1 MINYPQENRDLACY
15 LVTKHSW
22 KGRYKRV
29 FSIGTLAITT
39 YHPTSLEVTNQWLY
53 EDFISIKPNR
63 PNSLISNEDF
73 SADEFIISMKK
84 KLKND
89 TMRFSSEFS
98 QIILTEALK
107 FHSKFS
113 REKGNYYRC
122 NGFKL
127 DWSDQRIPTIFR
139 VSPSA
144 LERLDKKDNIIA
156 SYNYIDIKHIIRVSD
171 CPNSFVLEIGDQRRR
186 HIFVVENFDQL
197 INEIK
202 RNAYDNIGIRIDV
215 SRNLLTLDQFKQ
227 TRLGMCSSDE
237 KITSFVEF
245 KVQKFSPRHETFIR
259 RLLCLSES
267 CIIERDPTTYFPIC
281 ARPLKTIVCLIRDLK
296 DPQIFKIEY
305 NNGEVRTYASTERD
319 LVLASLIDGT
329 RSSGNMQ
336 IFVFAANRFDR
347 SLKLLPHK
355 YVLDEESETLL
366 LKHIISPPIYF
377 SRYDL
382 FRRFNS
388 NIPFNGLT
396 HSQPSEGF
404 FQSNKG
410 KMIITTIES
419 VLTESYQKDEENS
432 ILKGQAQLHCLH
444 RLFASKA
451 GFQAFSDISNI
462 REKLGQLVISFL
474 KWKDEIIDHCVVEM
488 LTSLMYPMHPNYE
501 LRFEQLNKQSL
512 LSSKTFVEHLLDLVV
527 GHVERGTGYLVISS
541 MLDFL
546 TYAVCAPYSETTSGD
561 SFDNLLTALSKRGR
575 SFYKLFHNP
584 SLTIIKGAG
593 LVMQAI
599 IEESS
604 HEISE
609 EMQNLSLT
617 EGAFLKHLQLALLST
632 GRDLRVLTNRQLSGQ
647 LISLWITDNSTAMDL
662 LKRLLPKGLLDGL
675 SSTEKPP
682 VNENEYLLTRNN
694 LQMAMNES
702 KTSAIKEH
710 FDKVQVKVEATLDGI
725 LQHWNLQHHIT
736 ILQEVKNRREEEK
749 RREKPV
755 VLRKRR
761 QQIKS
766 NVNWKYFSYM
776 FNKDW
781 SKADLIWNE
790 KTRDEFRQAIENEL
804 RLMEN
809 EMEVASND
817 VPVSWNHTEFYVRY
831 LSLQDEIK
839 IGDYYLRI
847 LLNEDDETGTEINN
861 PLFFFN
867 NVYHRF
873 LLSQKTDLRCYCLKA
888 MAITYGRHHEKI
900 GFFPDSKFIVEM
912 LQNAKTLQERD
923 HLVLLLSKLALNKE
937 NARDLIASN
946 TLPMFIDLATLAH
959 LHSSRAIINNQSNLI
974 ENSTVNEND
983 DDGVPE
989 WHYMND
995 KQEKEKPITAKQV
1008 KKMYEEGLINNKT
1021 EFWAEGMQ
1029 KWTPLEDIAQFKWT
1043 LIYKD
1048 NVSLF
1053 NPTELCVIVLDTLIK
1068 MCEFFPA
1075 RDNNGAVI
1083 RPLPNVKR
1091 ILSEPI
1097 LLYQIVQLL
1106 LTYDPAIVQR
1116 IASIILM
1123 VMEDNPFISRLYL
1136 SGVFFFIL
1144 MYNGSNILPIARFL
1158 HYTHLKQAFRSSL
1171 VTSEII
1177 SRSILSPMLPEA
1189 AIYYLEEYG
1198 PQKYAEVFLGEFENP
1213 EIIWNKEMRRHM
1225 IEKIAFHISDFTIRL
1240 KSNIKALY
1248 HYCPI
1253 TPIDY
1258 PQLKDELFCHVYYL
1272 RHLCD
1277 TKKFSSWPIRD
1288 PILFLRSC
1296 LAAWNEEINKKPSIM
1311 SLEEAIEIL
1320 NLNVNE
1326 TTFKEIAP
1334 IRKGYFKLAQK
1345 YHPDKNPEG
1354 REMFEKINYAYELLT
1369 SHITASL
1376 NSENRTGMSSEIHR
1390 IVLCLNAQSIT
1401 YSRHSEELE
1410 PYKYAGYSQLIKTID
1425 MESKDNS
1432 LFASGG
1438 GQLLSAA
1445 VELCYWTLKTSA
1457 LNAEQLR
1464 RDGGL
1469 EVIHS
1474 TFDRC
1479 VPMITMSSNENEM
1492 CVQVCTHLCKCF
1504 ETAAV
1509 FELCREKISN
1519 MSTIFGSI
1527 VRLLQFKHL
1536 PKLAISA
1543 AECCCSF
1550 AVCTLLQTQLFQA
1563 GVLWQLLPH
1572 LFKYDYT
1579 LDEGG
1584 VEHNEENNEQ
1594 AKINKLARYS
1604 CEALASLAGF
1614 RENTPEND
1622 GIINSLRA
1630 MLTPFVCR
1638 LMALGDNDKVLKVL
1652 NTNTENPYIIW
1663 DNSTRAEVLD
1673 FVEKNRTSPVNESEL
1688 FGAEFR
1694 MSLYANELIVGD
1706 IFIRIYNE
1714 QPNFVLM
1721 EPKNVLMDFIGYLDQ
1736 QLEIIKPKKKLV
1748 VKKQNNDDLINFD
1761 DDDNDNM
1768 IINSNGFINDHEVKK
1783 SGISLTIDK
1792 KLEMV
1797 LESIIN
1803 ILTHNQ
1809 GIEILLIGNL
1819 NIIFS
1824 FLNFYKYQKIQNLA
1838 LKIIGIAAGSKE
1850 CVTEIAQINQL
1861 PNLFVLLKEL
1871 PNSVEILLQL
1881 LIALSSNGTVVKE
1894 TLEYGGLLY
1903 ILNILC
1909 DQSKNNVN
1917 RCLAAE
1923 LLSKLQTDKLTGPR
1937 WTRFIIRYLPPI
1949 FTDSLRDSPTAAILM
1964 FDSNNENP
1972 ELIWNDD
1979 VRNNVKKIVNN
1990 ELDKFYLE
1998 QKKDLTTKWN
2008 TVINTNQPCP
2018 YENVLNGEI
2027 LVGGIFIRL
2036 FISNP
2041 SWSVRH
2047 PKQFSTELME
2057 RVLELMN
2064 KPTDEL
2070 EIMKKALCLL
2080 IVNHPTTTDNIPTQG
2095 YLPQF
2100 VNAMKSKEI
2109 ESAKAALTILS
2120 SLVENNYC
2128 CDSLSNQNNLIT
2140 GVLHCMKISS
2150 NECIPHAAHALKYL
2164 LKRNANLLAGQV
2176 LNSGIINHLLFILS
2190 DPLNNVE
2197 NSSAAKAEIVDA
2209 LKAVIIDIQYGEKI
2223 NDILKSNPIW
2233 GQYKDQRHDL
2243 FLPTSR
2249 TQAIMGPAPSGQIA
2263 GYLTEGMFHPPPIQS
2278 VPPPRDEN
2286 K

>member
-1 MINYPQENRDLACY
+1 MTNFPKENRDIACY

-39 YHPTSLEVTNQWLY
+39 YHPTTLEVTNQWLY

-63 PNSLISNEDF
+63 PNSLISNEDYL
-73 SADEFIISMKK
+73 AEEFIISTRK

-113 REKGNYYRC
+113 HEKGNYYHC
-122 NGFKL
+122 KGFKH
-127 DWSDQRIPTIFR
+127 DWLDQRVPTIFR
-139 VSPSA
+139 VSPSS
-144 LERLDKKDNIIA
+144 LERLNGKDKVIA
-156 SYNYIDIKHIIRVSD
+156 SYNYLDIKHIIKLSD
-171 CPNSFVLEIGDQRRR
+171 YPNSFVLEIGEERRR
-186 HIFVVENFDQL
+186 HLFGCENIDVL

-202 RNAYDNIGIRIDV
+202 RNAYDNIGVRIE
-215 SRNLLTLDQFKQ
+215 SARGSLTLDQFKQ
-227 TRLGMCSSDE
+227 TRLGMCSSDD

-245 KVQKFSPRHETFIR
+245 KVQKFSQRHETCIR
-259 RLLCLSES
+259 RILCLSES
-267 CIIERDPTTYFPIC
+267 CLIERDPTTYFPIC
-281 ARPLKTIVCLIRDLK
+281 ARPLKNIVCLIRDLR
-296 DPQIFKIEY
+296 DPQLFKIEY
-305 NNGEVRTYASTERD
+305 SNGDLRAYASTERD
-319 LVLASLIDGT
+319 LVLASIIDGT
-329 RSSGNMQ
+329 RSSGNLEV
-336 IFVFAANRFDR
+336 FVFAANCFDR
-347 SLKLLPHK
+347 SIRLLPHK
-355 YVLDEESETLL
+355 YLLDEEGETLL
-366 LKHIISPPIYF
+366 LKHIISPPTGF

-396 HSQPSEGF
+396 HSQPNEGF

-419 VLTESYQKDEENS
+419 VLAESYSKDEEYS
-432 ILKGQAQLHCLH
+432 ILKGQSQLQCLH

-451 GFQAFSDISNI
+451 GFQAFSDISSI
-462 REKLGQLVISFL
+462 REKLGLLVISLL
-474 KWKDEIIDHCVVEM
+474 KWKNEVIDYCVVEM
-488 LTSLMYPMHPNYE
+488 LTSLMHPMHKNYE

-512 LSSKTFVEHLLDLVV
+512 LSSKSFVEHLLDLVV
-527 GHVERGTGYLVISS
+527 GHVERGTGYLVIAS

-546 TYAVCAPYSETTSGD
+546 TYAVCAPYSETTSGE
-561 SFDNLLTALSKRGR
+561 SFDNLLILLSKRGR
-575 SFYKLFHNP
+575 SLYKLFHNP
-584 SLTIIKGAG
+584 SMTIIKGAG
-593 LVMQAI
+593 LVMRAI
-599 IEESS
+599 IEEGSR
-604 HEISE
+604 EVSE

-632 GRDLRVLTNRQLSGQ
+632 GRDLRVLTNKQLSGQ
-647 LISLWITDNSTAMDL
+647 LISLWITDNPTAMDL
-662 LKRLLPKGLLDGL
+662 LKRSLPKGLLDGL

-682 VNENEYLLTRNN
+682 INDGEYLLTRNN
-694 LQMAMNES
+694 LEMAINES
-702 KTSAIKEH
+702 KSSIVKEH
-710 FDKVQVKVEATLDGI
+710 IDKVQIKLEETLDGI
-725 LQHWNLQHHIT
+725 LQHWNLQHHVT
-736 ILQEVKNRREEEK
+736 ILQDLKNKREEEK

-761 QQIKS
+761 QQIKC

-809 EMEVASND
+809 EMEIASSE
-817 VPVSWNHTEFYVRY
+817 VQVSWNHTEFYVRY

-847 LLNEDDETGTEINN
+847 LLNEEDDKATDIDD

-873 LLSQKTDLRCYCLKA
+873 LLSQKIELRCYCLKA
-888 MAITYGRHHEKI
+888 MAITYGRHHESI
-900 GFFPDSKFIVEM
+900 GFFPDSRYIVEM
-912 LQNAKTLQERD
+912 LQNAKTIQERD
-923 HLVLLLSKLALNKE
+923 HYVLLLSKLALNKE

-946 TLPMFIDLATLAH
+946 TLPMFVDLATLAH
-959 LHSSRAIINNQSNLI
+959 LHSSRAVINNETNVI
-974 ENSTVNEND
+974 ESGKDID
-983 DDGVPE
+983 DNCQE

-995 KQEKEKPITAKQV
+995 KKEKEKPISAKEV
-1008 KKMYEEGLINNKT
+1008 ERMYNEGLINEKT

-1029 KWTPLEDIAQFKWT
+1029 KWTCLGDIAQFKWT

-1048 NVSLF
+1048 NISLF
-1053 NPTELCVIVLDTLIK
+1053 NPTELCVIVLDTLIR

-1075 RDNNGAVI
+1075 RDINGAVI

-1106 LTYDPAIVQR
+1106 LTYDPSIVQR
-1116 IASIILM
+1116 VASIILLI
-1123 VMEDNPFISRLYL
+1123 MEDNPFISRLYL
-1136 SGVFFFIL
+1136 SGAFFFIL

-1171 VTSEII
+1171 ATSETI

-1198 PQKYAEVFLGEFENP
+1198 SEKYAEVFLGEFENP

-1277 TKKFSSWPIRD
+1277 IKKFPDWPIRD

-1296 LAAWNEEINKKPSIM
+1296 LAAWNEEIDKKPAIM
-1311 SLEEAIEIL
+1311 SLEEAILIL
-1320 NLNVNE
+1320 GLNIKE
-1326 TTFKEIAP
+1326 TNFKEIGP

-1369 SHITASL
+1369 SHITIKM
-1376 NSENRTGMSSEIHR
+1376 NNENRVGMSSEIHR

-1401 YSRHSEELE
+1401 YSRHAKELE
-1410 PYKYAGYSQLIKTID
+1410 PFKYAGYSQLIKTID

-1432 LFASGG
+1432 LFSSGG

-1445 VELCYWTLKTSA
+1445 VELCYWTLKASS

-1469 EVIHS
+1469 EVIHG

-1479 VPMITMSSNENEM
+1479 VPMITESSKNDDMS
-1492 CVQVCTHLCKCF
+1492 VQVCTHLCKCF
-1504 ETAAV
+1504 ETAAS

-1519 MSTIFGSI
+1519 MKTIFGSI
-1527 VRLLQFKHL
+1527 VRLLQFKEL
-1536 PKLAISA
+1536 PSLAIAA

-1584 VEHNEENNEQ
+1584 VEHDEESNEQ

-1614 RENTPEND
+1614 RKDKPEND
-1622 GIINSLRA
+1622 GIINSLKA
-1630 MLTPFVCR
+1630 MVTPYICR
-1638 LMALGDNDKVLKVL
+1638 LMYEGDNDKVLKVL
-1652 NTNTENPYIIW
+1652 NTNREDPYIIW
-1663 DNSTRAEVLD
+1663 DNGTRSEVLD
-1673 FVEKNRTSPVNESEL
+1673 FIEKNRTSTINESEL
-1688 FGAEFR
+1688 FGAEFK
-1694 MSLYANELIVGD
+1694 MSVYADELIVGE
-1706 IFIRIYNE
+1706 IFVRIYNE
-1714 QPNFVLM
+1714 QPNFVLY
-1721 EPKNVLMDFIGYLDQ
+1721 EPKNVLMDFIGFLD
-1736 QLEIIKPKKKLV
+1736 LE
-1748 VKKQNNDDLINFD
+1748 LINLK
-1761 DDDNDNM
+1761 N
-1768 IINSNGFINDHEVKK
+1768 INNINNKK
-1783 SGISLTIDK
+1783 SGNNLRIEK
-1792 KLEMV
+1792 KIEMV
-1797 LESIIN
+1797 LESVIN
-1803 ILTHNQ
+1803 VLTNNQ

-1819 NIIFS
+1819 HIIFD
-1824 FLNFYKYQKIQNLA
+1824 FLNLSTYPNIQNLA
-1838 LKIIGIAAGSKE
+1838 LKIISIAAGSKE
-1850 CVTEIAQINQL
+1850 CVTEISQINKL
-1861 PNLFVLLKEL
+1861 PKLFILLKEL
-1871 PNSVEILLQL
+1871 PNSTEILLQL
-1881 LIALSSNGTVVKE
+1881 LLALSGNGNIVKDS
-1894 TLEYGGLLY
+1894 LEYGGLLY
-1903 ILNILC
+1903 ILSILC
-1909 DQSKNNVN
+1909 DQSKISVCRN
-1917 RCLAAE
+1917 LAAE

-1937 WTRFIIRYLPPI
+1937 WARFIIRYLPPI
-1949 FTDSLRDSPTAAILM
+1949 FTDSLRDSPSGAILM

-1979 VRNNVKKIVNN
+1979 VRSNVKKLINDELN
-1990 ELDKFYLE
+1990 EFY
-1998 QKKDLTTKWN
+1998 KKQIIDEGIKWS
-2008 TVINTNQPCP
+2008 TIINTNQRCA
-2018 YENVLNGEI
+2018 YENILNGEI

-2047 PKQFSTELME
+2047 PKQFATELME

-2064 KPTDEL
+2064 KPTEEL
-2070 EIMKKALCLL
+2070 EIMTKALCLL
-2080 IVNHPTTTDNIPTQG
+2080 IMNHPTTADQIPTQG

-2100 VNAMKSKEI
+2100 VIGMKSNHI
-2109 ESAKAALTILS
+2109 ESTKSALIILS
-2120 SLVENNYC
+2120 NLVENNYC
-2128 CDSLSNQNNLIT
+2128 CDSLSNQNNLII
-2140 GVLHCMKISS
+2140 GILHCMKITN
-2150 NECIPHAAHALKYL
+2150 NENIGEAGHALKYL
-2164 LKRNANLLAGQV
+2164 LKRNSNLLAGQV
-2176 LNSGIINHLLFILS
+2176 LNSGIVNYLLTVLG
-2190 DPLNNVE
+2190 DPLNGVE

-2209 LKAVIIDIQYGEKI
+2209 LKAVILDLQYGDKI
-2223 NDILKSNPIW
+2223 NDILKGNPIW
-2233 GQYKDQRHDL
+2233 SQYKDQRHDL

-2249 TQAIMGPAPSGQIA
+2249 TQAIMGPAPSSQIA
-2263 GYLTEGMFHPPPIQS
+2263 GYLTEGMFHPPAFQ
-2278 VPPPRDEN
+2278 PPVN
-2286 K
+2286 QL